1 MVKYTIHND
10 FYSIVM
16 TILHKFLKVI
26 VCTESPVNHLI
37 IGSFISVSDRFKQ
50 RSDIN
55 CRTSDISCMGCPLI
69 QFVEMLFWHTGIF
82 MCTST

>member
-1 MVKYTIHND
+1 MVKYTVHND

-16 TILHKFLKVI
+16 TILYKFLKVI

-37 IGSFISVSDRFKQ
+37 ISSFISVSNRFKQ

-55 CRTSDISCMGCPLI
+55 CRTSNISCMDSPFI
-69 QFVEMLFWHTGIF
+69 QFVEMLFRYAGIF